1 MGGVKVRTFGYLFMR
16 LVVEP
21 TPTHIYP
28 LLRNWMYTTFY
39 ELSAFREKRYFTF
52 ITTTEYGS
60 RMCSSESCFV

>member
-1 MGGVKVRTFGYLFMR
+1 MGGVKVRTFRGYLFMR

-39 ELSAFREKRYFTF
+39 ELSGEAYFTF
-52 ITTTEYGS
+52 ITTTEYDTGA
-60 RMCSSESCFV
+60 